1 MSGDAVVDG
10 PYVYQPFGS
19 VTHLEHNKAG
29 RLWAV
34 SGLHHLA
41 RIEGLTKAEAEGI
54 VQLLRT
60 PTPSAPA
67 IRALLSDAFE
77 SLDILA
83 QIARSGAMSDEAG
96 ANVEAELAVISKACR
111 AAASQKGE
119 GA

>member
-83 QIARSGAMSDEAG
+83 QIARSGARSE
-96 ANVEAELAVISKACR
+96 EHTSELQSQFHLVCR
-111 AAASQKGE
+111 LLLEKKKKK
-119 GA
+119 